1 MTLKSRVIGEIVAMG
16 AVVSNAD
23 YQRLTFGN
31 CSGLLWVGSWLGT
44 FLGATGKRHRHL
56 ERWLVAHQSL

>member
-1 MTLKSRVIGEIVAMG
+1 MG
-16 AVVSNAD
+16 VVVSNAD

-31 CSGLLWVGSWLGT
+31 CSGLLRVGSWLGT